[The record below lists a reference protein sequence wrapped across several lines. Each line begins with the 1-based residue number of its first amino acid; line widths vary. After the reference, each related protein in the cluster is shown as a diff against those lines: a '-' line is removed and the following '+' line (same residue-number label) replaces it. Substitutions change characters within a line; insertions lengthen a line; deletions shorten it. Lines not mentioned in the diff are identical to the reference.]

1 MTKARNII
9 AEAMASYL
17 LGKVQY
23 HKANVRLYLEHPAG
37 IGEHPDIMGAI
48 EEELAK
54 AAEFDEKLKLLEETE
69 NKQSNKVV
77 D

>member
-54 AAEFDEKLKLLEETE
+54 AAEFDETLKLLEEICR
-69 NKQSNKVV
+69 
-77 D
+77 

>member
-23 HKANVRLYLEHPAG
+23 YKANVRLYLEHPAG

-54 AAEFDEKLKLLEETE
+54 AAEFDEKLKLLEEICRE
-69 NKQSNKVV
+69 HG
-77 D
+77 

>member
-37 IGEHPDIMGAI
+37 IGEHSDIVEAVMAELDKMAMANDRI
-48 EEELAK
+48 EMLDK
-54 AAEFDEKLKLLEETE
+54 YF
-69 NKQSNKVV
+69 S
-77 D
+77 

>member
-54 AAEFDEKLKLLEETE
+54 AAEFDEKLKLLEE
-69 NKQSNKVV
+69 KSNLP
-77 D
+77 

>member
-54 AAEFDEKLKLLEETE
+54 AAEFDEKLKLLEEI
-69 NKQSNKVV
+69 
-77 D
+77 

>member
-1 MTKARNII
+1 MTKAKNII

-37 IGEHPDIMGAI
+37 IGEHPDIMAAI
-48 EEELAK
+48 EQELAK
-54 AAEFDEKLKLLEETE
+54 AAESDEKLKLLEEICKE
-69 NKQSNKVV
+69 HG
-77 D
+77 

>member
-17 LGKVQY
+17 LGKLQY

-37 IGEHPDIMGAI
+37 IGETGVCSQRSKTIYSRAPW
-48 EEELAK
+48 
-54 AAEFDEKLKLLEETE
+54 
-69 NKQSNKVV
+69 
-77 D
+77 

>member
-23 HKANVRLYLEHPAG
+23 HKANVRLYLEHPSG
-37 IGEHPDIMGAI
+37 IVEHPDIM
-48 EEELAK
+48 
-54 AAEFDEKLKLLEETE
+54 AA
-69 NKQSNKVV
+69 S
-77 D
+77 

>member
-1 MTKARNII
+1 MTKAKNII

-37 IGEHPDIMGAI
+37 IGEHPDIMAAI
-48 EEELAK
+48 EQELAK
-54 AAEFDEKLKLLEETE
+54 AAESDEKLKLLEEICRE
-69 NKQSNKVV
+69 HG
-77 D
+77 

>member
-1 MTKARNII
+1 MTKAKNII

-37 IGEHPDIMGAI
+37 IGEHPDIMAAI
-48 EEELAK
+48 AQELAK
-54 AAEFDEKLKLLEETE
+54 AAESDEKLKLLEEICRE
-69 NKQSNKVV
+69 HG
-77 D
+77 

>member
-54 AAEFDEKLKLLEETE
+54 VAEFDEKLKLLEEICRE
-69 NKQSNKVV
+69 HG
-77 D
+77 

>member
-54 AAEFDEKLKLLEETE
+54 AAEFDEKLKLLEAMCREPGG
-69 NKQSNKVV
+69 
-77 D
+77 

>member
-54 AAEFDEKLKLLEETE
+54 AAEFDENLKLLEEICRE
-69 NKQSNKVV
+69 HG
-77 D
+77 

>member
-54 AAEFDEKLKLLEETE
+54 AAEFDETLKLLEEICRE
-69 NKQSNKVV
+69 HG
-77 D
+77 